1 MLIKHDLHLELLKL
15 KKIIAII
22 LLLEILLNLRNLMR
36 KRSFQFKLGL
46 KYPISTREFIYA
58 YKSTHTKTIFT
69 VVIYYKYKTSHIS

>member
-36 KRSFQFKLGL
+36 KRSFQFKLGG
-46 KYPISTREFIYA
+46 KQSF
-58 YKSTHTKTIFT
+58 S
-69 VVIYYKYKTSHIS
+69 S